1 MLQTLLSQE
10 WQTLQACHEQHERNA
25 LAIKLVCIGL
35 MVLGLAAEI
44 RLPWLAL
51 VVILL
56 WLQEGIVK
64 TYQSRIAERLLAVE
78 AQLQL
83 PVPAAPG
90 MQLHTSWAANRPGTA
105 ALVTSY
111 LVSACR
117 PTVAFPYLPM
127 LLAGAVIGI

>member
-25 LAIKLVCIGL
+25 LAIKLICVVL
-35 MVLGLAAEI
+35 VVLGLAAEI
-44 RLPWLAL
+44 GLIWLAATVL
-51 VVILL
+51 LL

-64 TYQSRIAERLLAVE
+64 TYQARIGDRLLIVE

-83 PVPAAPG
+83 AEPTLAA

-117 PTVAFPYLPM
+117 PTVAFPYLSM
-127 LLAGAVIGI
+127 LLAGAVLGI